1 MIITCASCLTKF
13 KLDDSRISQ
22 KGVKVRCSRCHHVFY
37 VVPPPETREE
47 VMENFESFA
56 KYHEDLMV
64 PGEEAKRKPSQ
75 EKEKREPLP
84 PREEEETSPE
94 RPPERPPE
102 KPKAPE
108 TPAPKKEEEAFLFE
122 EKTPS
127 GVEKAEE
134 GFPEAEESAEGKP
147 SRLKEKALKRERR
160 RISPFLAILV
170 VLLLLIFGLFYL
182 WTEIGS
188 GGRLSPIFEAP
199 IQKVKEAWNKV
210 WGTEKEGLDI
220 GDLTGYEE
228 RVGEMP
234 LFVIEGKVS
243 NQSRFTKKQIKV
255 KVTILDQDR
264 VKMAEKEAVCG
275 RVLSRQ
281 ELKSQSP
288 AFFKGEMIIKPQ
300 DEKER
305 VVPSGKMAPFMV
317 IFRDPLNQAKEF
329 KVEIM
334 EAPNL

>member
-13 KLDDSRISQ
+13 NLDDSRISQ

-37 VVPPPETREE
+37 VVPPPETKEE
-47 VMENFESFA
+47 VMEDFESFA
-56 KYHEDLMV
+56 KFHEDLMV

-75 EKEKREPLP
+75 EKEERESLP
-84 PREEEETSPE
+84 PRKEEETPLE
-94 RPPERPPE
+94 RPSE

-108 TPAPKKEEEAFLFE
+108 TPAPEKEEEAFLFD

-127 GVEKAEE
+127 GVEKTEE
-134 GFPEAEESAEGKP
+134 GFPEAEEGAEVKP
-147 SRLKEKALKRERR
+147 SKPKEKTLKRERR

-188 GGRLSPIFEAP
+188 GGRLSPILEAP

-228 RVGEMP
+228 RVGEMS

-255 KVTILDQDR
+255 KVIILDQDR

-281 ELKSQSP
+281 ELKSQPP

>member
-13 KLDDSRISQ
+13 NLDDSRISQ

-37 VVPPPETREE
+37 VVPPPETKEE

-75 EKEKREPLP
+75 EKEEKEPLP
-84 PREEEETSPE
+84 PREEET
-94 RPPERPPE
+94 PPERPAE
-102 KPKAPE
+102 KPKVPE
-108 TPAPKKEEEAFLFE
+108 TPLPKKEEEAFLFE

-127 GVEKAEE
+127 GVEKREE
-134 GFPEAEESAEGKP
+134 GFPEAEEGAEVKP
-147 SRLKEKALKRERR
+147 TRPKEKAPKRGRR
-160 RISPFLAILV
+160 RVSPFLAVLV

-188 GGRLSPIFEAP
+188 GGRLSPMLEAP
-199 IQKVKEAWNKV
+199 IQKVREAWNKV

-228 RVGEMP
+228 RVGETP
-234 LFVIEGKVS
+234 LFIIEGKVS
-243 NQSRFTKKQIKV
+243 NQSRFTKKQITV
-255 KVTILDQDR
+255 KVIILDQDR

>member
-1 MIITCASCLTKF
+1 
-13 KLDDSRISQ
+13 
-22 KGVKVRCSRCHHVFY
+22 
-37 VVPPPETREE
+37 
-47 VMENFESFA
+47 
-56 KYHEDLMV
+56 MV

-75 EKEKREPLP
+75 EKKERESLP
-84 PREEEETSPE
+84 PRREEET
-94 RPPERPPE
+94 PPER
-102 KPKAPE
+102 PKAPE
-108 TPAPKKEEEAFLFE
+108 TPAPKKEEEAFFFE

-127 GVEKAEE
+127 GVEKVQE
-134 GFPEAEESAEGKP
+134 GFPEAEEGAEVKP
-147 SRLKEKALKRERR
+147 SRPKEKALKRGRR

-188 GGRLSPIFEAP
+188 GGKLSPVLEAP

-228 RVGEMP
+228 RIGDLS

-255 KVTILDQDR
+255 KVIILDQDR

-281 ELKSQSP
+281 ELKSQP
-288 AFFKGEMIIKPQ
+288 PTFLKGEMIIKPQ
-300 DEKER
+300 DEKEM

>member
-13 KLDDSRISQ
+13 NLDDSRISQ

-37 VVPPPETREE
+37 VVPPPETKEE
-47 VMENFESFA
+47 VMEDFESFA
-56 KYHEDLMV
+56 KFHEDLMV

-75 EKEKREPLP
+75 EKEEREPLP
-84 PREEEETSPE
+84 PRKEEET
-94 RPPERPPE
+94 PPERPSE

-108 TPAPKKEEEAFLFE
+108 TPAPEKEEEAFLFE
-122 EKTPS
+122 EETPS
-127 GVEKAEE
+127 GVEKTEE
-134 GFPEAEESAEGKP
+134 GFPEAEEGAEVKP
-147 SRLKEKALKRERR
+147 SKPKEKTLKRERR
-160 RISPFLAILV
+160 RISPFVTILV
-170 VLLLLIFGLFYL
+170 VLVLLIFGLFYL

-188 GGRLSPIFEAP
+188 GGRLSPILEAP

-228 RVGEMP
+228 RVGEMS

-255 KVTILDQDR
+255 KVIILDQDR

-275 RVLSRQ
+275 PVLSRQ
-281 ELKSQSP
+281 ELKSQP
-288 AFFKGEMIIKPQ
+288 LAFFKGEMIIKPQ

-305 VVPSGKMAPFMV
+305 VVPSGKVAPFMV
-317 IFRDPLNQAKEF
+317 IVRDPLNQATEF

>member
-13 KLDDSRISQ
+13 NLDDSRISQ

-37 VVPPPETREE
+37 VVPPPETKEE

-64 PGEEAKRKPSQ
+64 PGEEAKRKPGQ
-75 EKEKREPLP
+75 EKEEREPLP
-84 PREEEETSPE
+84 AREEEET
-94 RPPERPPE
+94 PPERPSE
-102 KPKAPE
+102 KPKVPEPPAPE
-108 TPAPKKEEEAFLFE
+108 KEEEAFFFE
-122 EKTPS
+122 EKTPG
-127 GVEKAEE
+127 GVEKKDEGFSEAEE
-134 GFPEAEESAEGKP
+134 GAEVKP
-147 SRLKEKALKRERR
+147 SRPKEKALKRERR
-160 RISPFLAILV
+160 RISPFVAVFV

-188 GGRLSPIFEAP
+188 GGRLSPFLEAP
-199 IQKVKEAWNKV
+199 MKKVKEAWNKV

-228 RVGEMP
+228 RVGEMS

-243 NQSRFTKKQIKV
+243 NQSPFTKKQIKV
-255 KVTILDQDR
+255 KVIILDQDR
-264 VKMAEKEAVCG
+264 VKIAEKEAVCG

-281 ELKSQSP
+281 ELKSQLP

-305 VVPSGKMAPFMV
+305 IVPSGKVAPFMV

>member
-13 KLDDSRISQ
+13 NLDDSRISQ

-37 VVPPPETREE
+37 VVPPPETKEE
-47 VMENFESFA
+47 VMEGFESFA
-56 KYHEDLMV
+56 KFHEDLMV
-64 PGEEAKRKPSQ
+64 PGEEAKKKPSQ
-75 EKEKREPLP
+75 EEEGRESLP
-84 PREEEETSPE
+84 PQKEEET
-94 RPPERPPE
+94 PPERTSE

-108 TPAPKKEEEAFLFE
+108 TPAPEKEEEAFLFD

-127 GVEKAEE
+127 GVEKTEE
-134 GFPEAEESAEGKP
+134 GFPEAEEGAEVKP
-147 SRLKEKALKRERR
+147 SKPKEKTLKRERR

-188 GGRLSPIFEAP
+188 GGRLSPILEAP

-228 RVGEMP
+228 RVGEMS

-255 KVTILDQDR
+255 KVIILDQDR

-275 RVLSRQ
+275 PVLSRQ
-281 ELKSQSP
+281 ELKSQPP

-305 VVPSGKMAPFMV
+305 VVPSGKVAPFMV